1 MPHIVSV
8 RPLSLGGENA
18 DFDSVLRTIAGTIRD
33 TVSRQ
38 VMRFTGWSNYRS
50 LNEAYGRLLA
60 TNENEGTV
68 HGFTQ
73 NFASVGEITHQA
85 ITEVFESIQQSN
97 GSILITDII
106 WEFHIDPNSIA
117 VGGAQK
123 VRVPSWAP
131 AVKYRKTWEGHDGVN
146 CAAYALCYLMY
157 GEREV
162 LQKAEELQEEL
173 GWQDTVVIQDL
184 QKFIDVYP
192 TFRLSIFLPHC
203 ATTPFTFTGKD
214 FVWPNPMPRQCPEKL
229 LYLVYDPTQ
238 KHFAA
243 TKSPGQILTAIK
255 KSNTR
260 WCHKCVV
267 GFSQIQP
274 HVCADGEIVQERKK
288 HKPMPCL
295 KCGVI
300 GTHSCSLVSCRFCS
314 SIYKK
319 EEGYDHR
326 CIVYKE
332 EKKEKEKIFYS
343 KGPLDGSLTCLWVYD
358 FESRIAI
365 EDSVRQVISDFNVNE
380 NGHYL
385 QEEEVRVLDFKIQK
399 HEVNFVAFRN
409 VFTDEEKTFFGPQAL
424 TDFILFMLSH
434 NKGKNICIAHNA
446 SGYDTRL
453 LFSQCKILDQT
464 VAMNP
469 IMRGGKFMQLTLNK
483 VYFLLVFSHLF
494 VDYYFSRFPATCS
507 WQFKIVGKRF
517 LSWAFEKRIFSASV

>member
-1 MPHIVSV
+1 MSAELPTFETNTQYFGASQMPHIVSV
-8 RPLSLGGENA
+8 RPLTVGGRNA
-18 DFDSVLRTIAGTIRD
+18 DFDSVLRTLAGTIRD
-33 TVSRQ
+33 SVSRQ
-38 VMRFTGWSNYRS
+38 VMRFTGWSTYRS

-60 TNENEGTV
+60 TNENEGSV

-73 NFASVGEITHQA
+73 NFASIGEITQQA
-85 ITEVFESIQQSN
+85 IMEVFESIQQSN
-97 GSILITDII
+97 GTILITDIV

-131 AVKYRKTWEGHDGVN
+131 TLKYRKTWEGHDDVN
-146 CAAYALCYLMY
+146 CAAYALSYMLY
-157 GEREV
+157 GEREALRQGKA
-162 LQKAEELQEEL
+162 LQLEL

-184 QKFIDVYP
+184 QKFIDVYS
-192 TFRLSIFLPHC
+192 TYRLSIFLPHC

-214 FVWPNPMPRQCPEKL
+214 FVWPDPMPRQCPEKL

-243 TKSPGQILTAIK
+243 TKSPAQILSKIK
-255 KSNTR
+255 KTPVL

-267 GFSQIQP
+267 GFSQLQP
-274 HVCADGEIVQERKK
+274 HVCADGEIVRERKRQ
-288 HKPMPCL
+288 KPMPCL

-300 GTHSCSLVSCRFCS
+300 GTHSCELVSCRFCA

-332 EKKEKEKIFYS
+332 EKKEKEKMFFTE
-343 KGPLDGSLTCLWVYD
+343 GPLDGSLTCLWVYD
-358 FESRIAI
+358 FESRVAI
-365 EDSVRQVISDFNVNE
+365 ENSVRQVISDFNIDE

-385 QEEEVRVLDFKIQK
+385 KEEEVRVYDFKIQK

-409 VFTDEEKTFFGPQAL
+409 VFTDEEKTYFGPQAL

-453 LFSQCKILDQT
+453 LFSQCKILDQS

-483 VYFLLVFSHLF
+483 VLFFFFYFLFYRLRFF
-494 VDYYFSRFPATCS
+494 VILYCMF
-507 WQFKIVGKRF
+507 V
-517 LSWAFEKRIFSASV
+517 EV

>member
-1 MPHIVSV
+1 MSTRLPTFETNTQYFGASQMPHIVSI
-8 RPLSLGGENA
+8 RPLTVGGTNA
-18 DFDSVLRTIAGTIRD
+18 DFDSVLRTLAGTIRD
-33 TVSRQ
+33 SVTRQ
-38 VMRFTGWSNYRS
+38 VMQFTGWSTYRS
-50 LNEAYGRLLA
+50 LREAYGRLLA
-60 TNENEGTV
+60 TNENEGSV

-73 NFASVGEITHQA
+73 NFASIGEITQQA
-85 ITEVFESIQQSN
+85 IMEVFESIQQSN
-97 GSILITDII
+97 GTILITDII
-106 WEFHIDPNSIA
+106 WEFHLDPNSIA

-123 VRVPSWAP
+123 VRVPSWMTTL
-131 AVKYRKTWEGHDGVN
+131 KFRKTWEGHDDVN
-146 CAAYALCYLMY
+146 CAAFALCYMLY
-157 GEREV
+157 GERQA
-162 LQKAEELQEEL
+162 LTKAKELQEEL
-173 GWQDTVVIQDL
+173 GWQETVVIQDL

-192 TFRLSIFLPHC
+192 TYRLSVFLPHC

-214 FVWPNPMPRQCPEKL
+214 FVWPDPMPRQCPEKL

-243 TKSPGQILTAIK
+243 TKSPAMILRAIK
-255 KSNTR
+255 KTPVL

-267 GFSQIQP
+267 GFSQVQP

-288 HKPMPCL
+288 QKPMPCL

-300 GTHSCSLVSCRFCS
+300 GTHSCELVSCRFCS

-332 EKKEKEKIFYS
+332 EKKEKEKMFYS
-343 KGPLDGSLTCLWVYD
+343 EGPLDGSLTCLWVYD

-365 EDSVRQVISDFNVNE
+365 EDSVRQVISDFNVDE

-385 QEEEVRVLDFKIQK
+385 KEEEVRVYDFKIQK

-483 VYFLLVFSHLF
+483 VLFYWFFLFICRL
-494 VDYYFSRFPATCS
+494 
-507 WQFKIVGKRF
+507 RF
-517 LSWAFEKRIFSASV
+517 LEILFYMFVEV